1 MIKVV
6 RGWLSLSRAIAW
18 YLSTASSMG
27 FLCVVEFDRLYGTVM
42 RYGVSLTDI
51 GHLIVAS
58 LLYGK
63 VGHFSLML

>member
-1 MIKVV
+1 MV
-6 RGWLSLSRAIAW
+6 
-18 YLSTASSMG
+18 

-42 RYGVSLTDI
+42 RYGVSLADI